1 MRTRLVFFL
10 LFLVLLAVFAF
21 WRSPYHQ
28 VRSQFAVVT
37 INAPVNRV
45 WDVLADLNGY
55 RSWNPFLTFVA
66 GSLAPQQE
74 IAVTAKL
81 GAHSITYHPR
91 IVAVQPNRRLA
102 WQTTLLSSSILSGEH
117 EFELD
122 ALDQSH
128 TRVIQSEHF
137 RGILVGLLWNR
148 FSPQLVQGFN
158 AMNQALKRRCEQ
170 PTP

>member
-1 MRTRLVFFL
+1 MRTRLV
-10 LFLVLLAVFAF
+10 LFLIAVVLLAAFAF
-21 WRSPYHQ
+21 RRSSYNQ

-55 RSWNPFLTFVA
+55 RSWNPFLTSA
-66 GSLAPQQE
+66 SGSLAAQQE
-74 IAVTAKL
+74 ITVTAKF
-81 GAHSITYHPR
+81 GTHSITYHPR
-91 IVAVQPNRRLA
+91 IVAVQPNQRLA
-102 WQTTLLSSSILSGEH
+102 WQTTLLSPSILSGEH

-128 TRVIQSEHF
+128 TRLIQSEHF

-170 PTP
+170 SAP